1 MFSIGDKV
9 NIPFINVIGA
19 TVTGFRG
26 GYIKV
31 SFDQSNMFLE
41 PCKLVK
47 EDENEIRFKELERKI
62 ENDIGFS
69 LSNYS
74 YESFRENVICGEEIV
89 FKDEN
94 HQYLDFDEI
103 LKLRDWLNEVI
114 TLCYETRKS

>member
-26 GYIKV
+26 GYVKV
-31 SFDQSNMFLE
+31 SFDQSDMFLE

-47 EDENEIRFKELERKI
+47 KDENEIKFKELERKI
-62 ENDIGFS
+62 EDDIGFS
-69 LSNYS
+69 LSDYNY
-74 YESFRENVICGEEIV
+74 ENFRINVIYGREIV

>member
-9 NIPFINVIGA
+9 SIPFINVVEA

-26 GYIKV
+26 GYVKV

-47 EDENEIRFKELERKI
+47 QDENEIKFKELERKI
-62 ENDIGFS
+62 EDDIGFS
-69 LSNYS
+69 LSDYNY
-74 YESFRENVICGEEIV
+74 ENFRINVIYGREIV

>member
-9 NIPFINVIGA
+9 SIPFINVVEA

-26 GYIKV
+26 GYVKV
-31 SFDQSNMFLE
+31 SFDQSDMFLE

-47 EDENEIRFKELERKI
+47 KDENEIKFKELERKI
-62 ENDIGFS
+62 EDDIGFS
-69 LSNYS
+69 LSDYNY
-74 YESFRENVICGEEIV
+74 ENFRINVIYGREIV

>member
-47 EDENEIRFKELERKI
+47 QDENEIKFKELERKI
-62 ENDIGFS
+62 EDDIGFS

>member
-47 EDENEIRFKELERKI
+47 EDENEIKFKELERKI
-62 ENDIGFS
+62 EEDIGFS

-89 FKDEN
+89 FKDED